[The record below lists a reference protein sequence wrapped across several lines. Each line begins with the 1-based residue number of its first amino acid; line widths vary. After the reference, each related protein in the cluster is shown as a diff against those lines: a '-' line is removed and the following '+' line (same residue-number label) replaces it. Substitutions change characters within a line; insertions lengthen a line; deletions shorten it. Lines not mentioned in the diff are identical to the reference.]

1 MRFKTFL
8 LEGWRSTVLEP
19 EEAFKILKTKC
30 SEAMSLNEPL
40 VYRGMQIDGSKET
53 FHLSKPSQFERTSAN
68 TSNEYTVLIDNSS
81 AWDDYP
87 KRSRSLICSNMKNL
101 AYAEG
106 FGRLGM
112 ILPFNGAKFG
122 VCPAKD
128 FWMGFKETFLKYGLN
143 DLDEFNYILRDL
155 FKKVGSELSKENK
168 DYDKLVATLEAG
180 ENWLRDN
187 ADEEESS
194 HNTYSDTQIIK
205 LFKTVIDG
213 SEYIVDFLHRILD
226 PKKNNFE
233 LSDYLGLKKYQ
244 DIKREVWTDSDCII
258 IFDDHHS
265 MKSPTKHFLSVKER
279 MNET

>member
-8 LEGWRSTVLEP
+8 LEGWRSTVLEH

-30 SEAMSLNEPL
+30 SEAMSLDEPL
-40 VYRGMQIDGSKET
+40 VYRGMMIDGSKET

-81 AWDDYP
+81 AWNDYP
-87 KRSRSLICSNMKNL
+87 KRSRSLICGNMKNL
-101 AYAEG
+101 SYAEG

-128 FWMGFKETFLKYGLN
+128 FWMGFKETFLKYGL
-143 DLDEFNYILRDL
+143 DTLDDFNYTLRDL
-155 FKKVGSELSKENK
+155 FKKVDIELDRRNK
-168 DYDKLVATLEAG
+168 DYDKLVAALEAG
-180 ENWLRDN
+180 EDWLRDN
-187 ADEEESS
+187 DGMDVYS
-194 HNTYSDTQIIK
+194 YSDSQIK
-205 LFKTVIDG
+205 NLFKTVMDG

-258 IFDDHHS
+258 VFDDHYS
-265 MKSPTKHFLSVKER
+265 TKSPTKYFQNIKER

>member
-30 SEAMSLNEPL
+30 SEAMSLDEPL
-40 VYRGMQIDGSKET
+40 VYRGMMIDGSKET

-81 AWDDYP
+81 AWADYP
-87 KRSRSLICSNMKNL
+87 KRSRSLICGNIKNL
-101 AYAEG
+101 SYAEG

-122 VCPAKD
+122 VCPSKD
-128 FWMGFKETFLKYGLN
+128 FWMGFKETFLKYGLEDLN
-143 DLDEFNYILRDL
+143 DFNYILRDL

-168 DYDKLVATLEAG
+168 DYGKLVATLEAG
-180 ENWLRDN
+180 EDWLRDY
-187 ADEEESS
+187 DEEE
-194 HNTYSDTQIIK
+194 HLYSDMQILK

-244 DIKREVWTDSDCII
+244 DIRREVWTDSDCII
-258 IFDDHHS
+258 VFDDHYS
-265 MKSPTKHFLSVKER
+265 TKSPTKHFQNIKER

>member
-30 SEAMSLNEPL
+30 SEAMSLDEPL
-40 VYRGMQIDGSKET
+40 VYRGMMVDGSKET

-81 AWDDYP
+81 AWNDYP
-87 KRSRSLICSNMKNL
+87 KRSRSLICGNIKNMG
-101 AYAEG
+101 YAEG

-122 VCPAKD
+122 VCPSKD
-128 FWMGFKETFLKYGLN
+128 FWVGFKETFLKYGLN

-155 FKKVGSELSKENK
+155 FKKVDIELDRKNK
-168 DYDKLVATLEAG
+168 DYDKLVAALEAG
-180 ENWLRDN
+180 EDWLRDN
-187 ADEEESS
+187 DEEETS
-194 HNTYSDTQIIK
+194 YDDKQIK
-205 LFKTVIDG
+205 SLFKTVIDG

-233 LSDYLGLKKYQ
+233 ISDYLGLKKYQ

-258 IFDDHHS
+258 IFDDHNS
-265 MKSPTKHFLSVKER
+265 MKSPIKHFLSVKER

>member
-30 SEAMSLNEPL
+30 SEAMSLDEPL
-40 VYRGMQIDGSKET
+40 VYRGMMVDGSKET

-87 KRSRSLICSNMKNL
+87 KRSRSLICGNIKNMG
-101 AYAEG
+101 YAEG

-122 VCPAKD
+122 VCPSKD
-128 FWMGFKETFLKYGLN
+128 FWVGFKETFLKYGLN

-155 FKKVGSELSKENK
+155 FKKVDIELDRKNK
-168 DYDKLVATLEAG
+168 DYDKLVAALEAG
-180 ENWLRDN
+180 EDWLRDN
-187 ADEEESS
+187 DEEETS
-194 HNTYSDTQIIK
+194 YDDKQIK
-205 LFKTVIDG
+205 SLFKTVIDG

-233 LSDYLGLKKYQ
+233 ISDYLGLKKYQ

-258 IFDDHHS
+258 IFDDHYS
-265 MKSPTKHFLSVKER
+265 TKSPIKHFQNIKER